1 MRGTDNDTKHPKCL
15 IKCCYSDL
23 RKAMKARIVET
34 LERVGSPTLILDDV
48 KVVDI
53 TKHTC
58 SAHAADRDEDTPPH
72 KNAKACL
79 FGARARACSSPHGH
93 WTVRAPARRRR
104 ALKPEPPHSK
114 AERLYSDPSRGR
126 GEAAAVIAAAV
137 IAAARAGL
145 PVNLRV
151 TQPTDPLLMLSLM
164 SMVIVMLLFSPSSSL
179 CWTGT

>member
-79 FGARARACSSPHGH
+79 FGARALVQARTATGRCALPRVGA
-93 WTVRAPARRRR
+93 AP
-104 ALKPEPPHSK
+104 
-114 AERLYSDPSRGR
+114 
-126 GEAAAVIAAAV
+126 
-137 IAAARAGL
+137 
-145 PVNLRV
+145 
-151 TQPTDPLLMLSLM
+151 
-164 SMVIVMLLFSPSSSL
+164 
-179 CWTGT
+179 